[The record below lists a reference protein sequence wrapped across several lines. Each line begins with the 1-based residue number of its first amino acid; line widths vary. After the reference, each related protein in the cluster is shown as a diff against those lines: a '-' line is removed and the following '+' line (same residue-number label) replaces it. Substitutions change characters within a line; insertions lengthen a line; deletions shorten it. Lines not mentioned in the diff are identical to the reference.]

1 MKQVINGKLYN
12 TETAQEICSCQYGYP
27 RDFDYVLEELYR
39 KKNGEFFLH
48 TCGGPASRY
57 RVKTGCNEY
66 TGNQQIIPVDIN
78 TAKDF
83 TEKNGSVDDY
93 INLFGMPEE

>member
-1 MKQVINGKLYN
+1 MKQVINGKFYN
-12 TETAQEICSCQYGYP
+12 TETAQEICSYQYGYP
-27 RDFDYVLEELYR
+27 RDFDYILEELYR

-66 TGNQQIIPVDIN
+66 SSSEQLMPIDIEK
-78 TAKDF
+78 AKDF
-83 TEKNGSVDDY
+83 IEKNGNADDY
-93 INLFGMPEE
+93 INLFGQPEE

>member
-1 MKQVINGKLYN
+1 MKQVINGKFYN
-12 TETAQEICSCQYGYP
+12 TETAQEICSYQYGYP
-27 RDFDYVLEELYR
+27 RDFDYILEELYR

-57 RVKTGCNEY
+57 RVKTGCNKY

>member
-12 TETAQEICSCQYGYP
+12 TDTAHEICSYQ
-27 RDFDYVLEELYR
+27 LYR

>member
-1 MKQVINGKLYN
+1 MENFSYTPV
-12 TETAQEICSCQYGYP
+12 E
-27 RDFDYVLEELYR
+27 D
-39 KKNGEFFLH
+39 
-48 TCGGPASRY
+48 PASRY

>member
-39 KKNGEFFLH
+39 KKMENFFCTSVEDL
-48 TCGGPASRY
+48 PA
-57 RVKTGCNEY
+57 
-66 TGNQQIIPVDIN
+66 DIVYKQVATN
-78 TAKDF
+78 IVETSK
-83 TEKNGSVDDY
+83 
-93 INLFGMPEE
+93 

>member
-1 MKQVINGKLYN
+1 MAILEILIIFWKNY
-12 TETAQEICSCQYGYP
+12 TE
-27 RDFDYVLEELYR
+27 R
-39 KKNGEFFLH
+39 KMEEFFLH

>member
-1 MKQVINGKLYN
+1 MAILEILIIFWKNY
-12 TETAQEICSCQYGYP
+12 TE
-27 RDFDYVLEELYR
+27 R
-39 KKNGEFFLH
+39 KMENFSYTPVED
-48 TCGGPASRY
+48 PASRY